1 MDIQEEKKENENGI
15 ELKDLS
21 SAFAK
26 EPQKTPAVKKKSPLP
41 LIVTAVSLVLLIAA
55 GIVIWILGSGPK
67 REFDGYI
74 DAAEKA
80 LSEKD
85 YQASADSFLKAL
97 QMAPANRE
105 ALNGYDRAYRS
116 WSDSLDA
123 DAPELAA
130 EVRDNEAD
138 ELEALN
144 ENWHSGEI
152 RRLVASA
159 RQAAYRYRVQEYN
172 KQNQPTPAAPTPTP
186 SQGSGSGS
194 GYDYTQ
200 TNDPLGLMEMA
211 YEYMSQGDYY
221 SMMSVDGTDAADNVV
236 SIMRN
241 RGTDEMLYSPTYNG
255 ENDYTG
261 EAVAVYI
268 VPEGYYFFYG
278 EYVNGVREGE
288 GTSFWVTTGAYRYE
302 TYFGEW
308 HNGKPNG
315 TGIMYT
321 QDDSDGTQVTVS
333 GNFTDGRQDG
343 TMSYSYY
350 NTWDNTYYY
359 EEYEA
364 VDGDAAA
371 ISLTQDEEDYMYD
384 FYTVYLRLPDGQLV
398 YYDSTSEYLAALGFR
413 SR

>member
-1 MDIQEEKKENENGI
+1 MDIQEEKKENQT

-26 EPQKTPAVKKKSPLP
+26 EPQKAPAVKKKSALP
-41 LIVTAVSLVLLIAA
+41 LILTALCLVLLIAA
-55 GIVIWILGSGPK
+55 GIVIWIVGSGPK
-67 REFDGYI
+67 REFNGYI

-85 YQASADSFLKAL
+85 YQASADNFLLAL

-116 WSDSLDA
+116 WSDSLNA

-159 RQAAYRYRVQEYN
+159 RQAAYRYRVQDYN
-172 KQNQPTPAAPTPTP
+172 SKQPTPAAPQPTP
-186 SQGSGSGS
+186 YAQGSGSGS

-200 TNDPLGLMEMA
+200 TNDPLGLLEMA
-211 YEYMSQGDYY
+211 YEYMSQSDYT
-221 SMMSVDGTDAADNVV
+221 SMMNVDGTDAADNVV

-255 ENDYTG
+255 ESDYTG
-261 EAVAVYI
+261 EAVGVYI

-278 EYVNGVREGE
+278 DYVNGVRNGE

-302 TYFGEW
+302 IYTGEW
-308 HNGKPNG
+308 HDGKPNG
-315 TGIMYT
+315 MGAMYT
-321 QDDSDGTQVTVS
+321 KDDSDGTEITVT

-350 NTWDNTYYY
+350 NNWDNSYYY

-364 VDGDAAA
+364 IDGDAAA
-371 ISLTQDEEDYMYD
+371 ISLSQDEEDYVYGL
-384 FYTVYLRLPDGQLV
+384 YTVYLRLPNGTLV
-398 YYDSTSEYLAALGFR
+398 WYDSSSEYLAALGFR